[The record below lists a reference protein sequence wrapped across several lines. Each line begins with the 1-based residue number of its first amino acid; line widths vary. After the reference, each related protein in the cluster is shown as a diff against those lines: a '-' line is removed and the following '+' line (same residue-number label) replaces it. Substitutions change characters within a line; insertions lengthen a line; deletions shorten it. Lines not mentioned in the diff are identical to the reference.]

1 MGYIHKLNLFP
12 SVFTPSNLIDNRT
25 KYLPSSDYMKGEF
38 LVKMSNGIDYYGLPK
53 DDSPSPYELRIY
65 DEFRNISGVTQHKEL
80 TKVVQQL
87 GRLGA
92 EKVYNKSVYLHA
104 KLVRKTHNSIVIE
117 VRSDL
122 ILHEQ
127 AW

>member
-1 MGYIHKLNLFP
+1 M
-12 SVFTPSNLIDNRT
+12 
-25 KYLPSSDYMKGEF
+25 
-38 LVKMSNGIDYYGLPK
+38 PK
-53 DDSPSPYELRIY
+53 NDSPSPHELRIY

-92 EKVYNKSVYLHA
+92 EKVYNKSVYLYA
-104 KLVRKTHNSIVIE
+104 KLVRKTHDSTVIE

-122 ILHEQ
+122 ILHDQ